1 VNDKRPVNLDI
12 GTFKLPITAYASI
25 LHRISGVVLLLGVA
39 VLLWM
44 LDLSLSSAAGFE
56 ELKSTLQS
64 PLCKA
69 IIWFV
74 LVGLGYHMIA
84 GVRHLMMDV
93 GVGET
98 LEGGALGAKL
108 VIALSIIFAVVV
120 GVWIW

>member
-25 LHRISGVVLLLGVA
+25 AHRISGVVLLLGVA

-64 PLCKA
+64 PVCKA

-84 GVRHLMMDV
+84 GVRHLFMDL
-93 GVGET
+93 GFGET
-98 LEGGALGAKL
+98 LEGGALGAKV
-108 VIALSIIFAVVV
+108 VIVLSVVYAIV
-120 GVWIW
+120 MGVWLW